1 MMQYDSLHQTSFM
14 AILNFALFG
23 LSYVN
28 RSKVMLK
35 ANNLNASLIL
45 ESKKG

>member
-1 MMQYDSLHQTSFM
+1 MMQYNPLYQSSFI

-35 ANNLNASLIL
+35 ANNLNASLFL
-45 ESKKG
+45 

>member
-1 MMQYDSLHQTSFM
+1 MQYNPLKYSSLI

-35 ANNLNASLIL
+35 ANNLNASLFL